1 MGFVMCRM
9 LTFLYE
15 VILGWDKG
23 YKKELTAMLLS
34 YPKERFQVRAHEHA
48 TCILLDMLQA
58 WC

>member
-1 MGFVMCRM
+1 MDFVMCRM

-48 TCILLDMLQA
+48 TCILLDML
-58 WC
+58 